1 MVPIKSQVEEVGE
14 EMDVVVSPHSLTSFD
29 FFINSNLIRT
39 VGSDSVDVS
48 AY

>member
-1 MVPIKSQVEEVGE
+1 MKIQVEEVGK
-14 EMDVVVSPHSLTSFD
+14 EMDVVVSSHSLTSID
-29 FFINSNLIRT
+29 LLINSNPIRT